1 MYAMLTGSLPFNVD
15 PFNIKTLYNKMMSGQ
30 MNPLPE
36 GLSRG
41 MSQNS
46 ATASRRCTVDVRP
59 DEPVSRSF
67 RLRLERTRSAL
78 KKRVEPC
85 ICN

>member
-1 MYAMLTGSLPFNVD
+1 MYAMLTGSLPFTVD

-41 MSQNS
+41 MWQNS
-46 ATASRRCTVDVRP
+46 PT
-59 DEPVSRSF
+59 
-67 RLRLERTRSAL
+67 
-78 KKRVEPC
+78 
-85 ICN
+85 